1 MSSARAELEAA
12 MREVTQARKVIA
24 RGKTKQ
30 VTSADEIDQLK
41 AVSFAWFETHRPVVN
56 AGLDGSLVT
65 EVDAAYKT
73 ILSATSRAAA
83 RSTYL
88 GALKEARVALANT
101 LTNSAVPAAAP
112 RPTTDAPPDF
122 STLAADVR
130 MQEILVRRWHECQVC
145 VVAGAPLAATV
156 MMGGLLEALCV
167 ARVNKM
173 TDKSPL
179 FRLKATPTDS
189 KTKKPLSLSEWTL
202 RHYLDVA
209 HELAWLT
216 RSAKDVGEVLRDFR
230 NYVHPQKEY
239 SHGVVVNGEDAS
251 MFWEIVKSLSRQV
264 LAS

>member
-1 MSSARAELEAA
+1 MASARAELEFA
-12 MREVTQARKVIA
+12 MREVTQARKIVA

-30 VTSADEIDQLK
+30 ITAADDIDQLK
-41 AVSFAWFETHRPVVN
+41 AVAFAWFETHRPAVI
-56 AGLDGSLVT
+56 AGSDSSLVV

-88 GALKEARVALANT
+88 AALKDAKTALADA
-101 LTNSAVPAAAP
+101 LTNSAVPIATP
-112 RPTTDAPPDF
+112 RPTVDVPPDF
-122 STLAADVR
+122 SSLAADAK
-130 MQEILVRRWHECQVC
+130 MQDILVRRWHECQVC

-167 ARVNKM
+167 ARANKM
-173 TDKSPL
+173 PDKAPL
-179 FRLKATPTDS
+179 FKAKATPIDP
-189 KTKKPLSLSEWTL
+189 KTKKPLTLSEWTL

-209 HELAWLT
+209 HELGWLT

-230 NYVHPQKEY
+230 NYIHPQKEY
-239 SHGVVVNGEDAS
+239 SHGVVVSGTDAA
-251 MFWEIVKSLSRQV
+251 MFWEIAKSLSRQV